1 MKVIH
6 SLIIWSHSG
15 SSDEGEGGGRRCTVP
30 AVRPPRRGRGEG
42 GGGEE
47 EWSEDEFERDM
58 ESELMGLLQTVTSPD
73 ALAAAMT
80 SSGEESL

>member
-1 MKVIH
+1 M
-6 SLIIWSHSG
+6 
-15 SSDEGEGGGRRCTVP
+15 P
-30 AVRPPRRGRGEG
+30 AVRPPRRGGGG

-47 EWSEDEFERDM
+47 AWSEDEFERDM

-80 SSGEESL
+80 SSGEEFL